1 MRLLK
6 RYVLK
11 KFLAVYALTLISLI
25 SVFLLVDF
33 FERVDEFLV
42 KGSTLFDLFAYY
54 FYKIP
59 FILFFIALLI
69 LFTDQFTNFF
79 KDSFQRLRPCRAEYL
94 NLRQIDIYCG
104 KYGFFSAHASN
115 SIAVSLFLIRVMK
128 ERFSSLF
135 SIFLFLWVFI
145 FSYSRIYLGLH
156 YPVDILFGLL
166 FGAISSSIFYT
177 IYLRINNYFLDKI

>member
-1 MRLLK
+1 MTLEEIDIQLLV
-6 RYVLK
+6 YLNSLGSEFWDPLWIVLTNKLTYIPLFIFIVFKIYK
-11 KFLAVYALTLISLI
+11 KF
-25 SVFLLVDF
+25 
-33 FERVDEFLV
+33 EV
-42 KGSTLFDLFAYY
+42 KQVL
-54 FYKIP
+54 

-79 KDSFQRLRPCRAEYL
+79 KDSFQRLRPCREESL

-128 ERFSSLF
+128 ERFKSLL
-135 SIFLFLWVFI
+135 SIFLFLWVLI

-156 YPVDILFGLL
+156 YPIDILFGLL
-166 FGAISSSIFYT
+166 FGVISSSIFHT
-177 IYLRINNYFLDKI
+177 IYLRINNYFFDKI

>member
-1 MRLLK
+1 MTLEEIDIQLLV
-6 RYVLK
+6 YLNSLGSEFWDPLWIVLTNKLTYIPVFIFIVFKIYK
-11 KFLAVYALTLISLI
+11 KF
-25 SVFLLVDF
+25 
-33 FERVDEFLV
+33 EV
-42 KGSTLFDLFAYY
+42 KQVL
-54 FYKIP
+54 

-79 KDSFQRLRPCRAEYL
+79 KDSFQRLRPCREEFL

-128 ERFSSLF
+128 ERFKSLL
-135 SIFLFLWVFI
+135 SIFLFLWVLI

-156 YPVDILFGLL
+156 YPIDILFGLL
-166 FGAISSSIFYT
+166 FGVISSSIFHT
-177 IYLRINNYFLDKI
+177 IYLRINNYFFDKI

>member
-1 MRLLK
+1 MTLEEIDIQLLV
-6 RYVLK
+6 YLNSLGSEFWDPLWIVLTNKLTYIPVFIFIVFKIYK
-11 KFLAVYALTLISLI
+11 KF
-25 SVFLLVDF
+25 
-33 FERVDEFLV
+33 EV
-42 KGSTLFDLFAYY
+42 KQVL
-54 FYKIP
+54 

-79 KDSFQRLRPCRAEYL
+79 KDSFQRLRPCREEFL

-128 ERFSSLF
+128 ERFKSLL
-135 SIFLFLWVFI
+135 SIFLFLWVLI

-156 YPVDILFGLL
+156 YPIDILFGLL
-166 FGAISSSIFYT
+166 FGVISSSIFYT
-177 IYLRINNYFLDKI
+177 IYLRINNYFFDKI